1 MNTNI
6 NIYGYRRLII
16 ELKTFIKQ
24 LFFIEKRPKRNVNY
38 INNLYEQI
46 RDEKNNKLNSF
57 NNVDDYFL
65 DITYLY
71 PNGDLRLSLLDNKIV
86 YGKAND
92 VAVKV
97 RQIIENVMKDYPY
110 KNVIELGSGGGKN
123 LLWFASRYKHIN
135 FIGLELSATS
145 VKLSTNAAQKFG
157 INNVQFFQ
165 CDLTKPETYQGHLTN
180 DTFIYSHHT
189 LEEMPRI
196 YKIPLL
202 AINDSNVKTIA
213 LLEPVYI
220 FKFSRFLLDLSKLLR
235 IYNKDRLF
243 GLKRFVKNNLKKEFN
258 IEIADLGLGVKP
270 ANPTTLVLMKRK

>member
-16 ELKTFIKQ
+16 ELKNFIKQ
-24 LFFIEKRPKRNVNY
+24 LLFIHKRPKRNVNY

-97 RQIIENVMKDYPY
+97 RQIIENIMKDYPY

-135 FIGLELSATS
+135 FIGLELSPTS

-157 INNVQFFQ
+157 IDNVQFFQ
-165 CDLTKPETYQGHLTN
+165 CDLTKPDTYKRYLIN

-202 AINDSNVKTIA
+202 AINASNVKTIA
-213 LLEPVYI
+213 LLEPVYM
-220 FKFSRFLLDLSKLLR
+220 FKFSRLLLDLSKLLR

>member
-110 KNVIELGSGGGKN
+110 KNVIEL
-123 LLWFASRYKHIN
+123 
-135 FIGLELSATS
+135 
-145 VKLSTNAAQKFG
+145 
-157 INNVQFFQ
+157 
-165 CDLTKPETYQGHLTN
+165 
-180 DTFIYSHHT
+180 
-189 LEEMPRI
+189 
-196 YKIPLL
+196 
-202 AINDSNVKTIA
+202 AIMTGNECISQ
-213 LLEPVYI
+213 P
-220 FKFSRFLLDLSKLLR
+220 
-235 IYNKDRLF
+235 
-243 GLKRFVKNNLKKEFN
+243 
-258 IEIADLGLGVKP
+258 
-270 ANPTTLVLMKRK
+270 